1 MLLKIKY
8 LVIIDINFPYIY
20 NLGRYYILSWL
31 SKSMSFIFVFSMT
44 EYTYGLQVT
53 MNFFLKVLIWTVDI
67 TKYITLRNF
76 L

>member
-31 SKSMSFIFVFSMT
+31 SKSMSFVFVFSMT
-44 EYTYGLQVT
+44 EYAYCLQVT
-53 MNFFLKVLIWTVDI
+53 MDFFLKVLIWTVDI
-67 TKYITLRNF
+67 TKYITL
-76 L
+76 